1 MDDRNVVV
9 RDDSSSVVSAGL
21 VFVAVLIIAALAAMF
36 VWQPWRAF
44 TPERSSTTTIQVNPG
59 APGGAGTSGT
69 TNGTTGGM
77 SGGTNG
83 GTTNGSTGGAPK

>member
-1 MDDRNVVV
+1 MEDRNVVV

-21 VFVAVLIIAALAAMF
+21 VLVAVLIIAALAAMF

-59 APGGAGTSGT
+59 APNGAGTSGT
-69 TNGTTGGM
+69 TNSTT
-77 SGGTNG
+77 G
-83 GTTNGSTGGAPK
+83 GTTNSSTGGSK